1 MHACLGRCLQS
12 GGAEGKLVA
21 LFLTVSLAWAVASM
35 VAILVGQFFPHTKGL
50 AYWEF
55 TGGLFGTEPPAWSP
69 AH

>member
-1 MHACLGRCLQS
+1 MRVWDAVS
-12 GGAEGKLVA
+12 SPAEPKEKLVA